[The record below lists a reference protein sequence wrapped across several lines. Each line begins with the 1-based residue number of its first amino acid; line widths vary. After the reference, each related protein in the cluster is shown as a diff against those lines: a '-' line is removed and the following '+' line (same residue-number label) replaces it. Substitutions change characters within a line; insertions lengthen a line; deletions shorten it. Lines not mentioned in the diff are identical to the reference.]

1 MTTQTEMDLGTEEQG
16 PQLST
21 AEKMTE
27 IDVQLIEVLEE
38 IYDKCHEVQA
48 RSNLDVSEFSGK
60 FHHFVKLHNEQ
71 DKLIELADSEA
82 LDEVVK
88 EYAAH
93 IEPCFGV
100 YYKQAASV
108 LKKRPTAVMVKISQ
122 GENGIVLDLT
132 PKYVEIVPVTPAETA
147 PAPAA

>member
-48 RSNLDVSEFSGK
+48 KSNLDVSEFSGK

-88 EYAAH
+88 EYAEEM
-93 IEPCFGV
+93 EPHFLA
-100 YYKQAASV
+100 YASKV
-108 LKKRPTAVMVKISQ
+108 ESMMGKRCSAVMVKISQ

-132 PKYVEIVPVTPAETA
+132 PKYVEIAPVTPAETA